1 MWDAPSSGS
10 LVSLLRW
17 CVTQRLHSYHC
28 RCGCV
33 WILGQTPYIAKKTC
47 SQPLAASMLRR
58 LPNFIES
65 NVTSMAEGGSPRY
78 HFTVSKSAA
87 MSAMSTG
94 CGQAQRFCGFGCKK
108 VTIIYNCTHLT
119 GHTYIYTYIYNIQLC
134 IHIHGVVDMTCP
146 TRYYTCEQEI
156 VSLFFLP
163 VSSEFSLAAT
173 FF

>member
-1 MWDAPSSGS
+1 
-10 LVSLLRW
+10 
-17 CVTQRLHSYHC
+17 
-28 RCGCV
+28 
-33 WILGQTPYIAKKTC
+33 
-47 SQPLAASMLRR
+47 
-58 LPNFIES
+58 
-65 NVTSMAEGGSPRY
+65 MAEGGSPRY

-119 GHTYIYTYIYNIQLC
+119 GHTYIY

-146 TRYYTCEQEI
+146 ITYYTCEQEF
-156 VSLFFLP
+156 VSLFF
-163 VSSEFSLAAT
+163 SSC